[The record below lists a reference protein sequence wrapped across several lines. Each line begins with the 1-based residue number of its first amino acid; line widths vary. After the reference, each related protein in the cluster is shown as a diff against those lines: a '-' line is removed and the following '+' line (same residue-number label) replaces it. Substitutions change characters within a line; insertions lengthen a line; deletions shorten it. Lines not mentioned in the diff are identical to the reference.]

1 MRIRTKLILA
11 IAVPVGLLVAQI
23 VVVNFFIRELQSAVN
38 FISSAHKVIEADFV
52 ATELVAT
59 MRAEVKQL
67 PARYVT
73 EGGSGSDEIPLRG
86 DWEKLTAEIERIAG
100 SVATK
105 SIDPAIL
112 EAVTRAYDTALE
124 EYRQTETVIAD
135 DAVDLDTLI
144 ERAIF
149 IDKALV
155 SMSDAL
161 QTLAIELRKQLQIAV
176 DREREIHDRP
186 VIAGIAIG
194 GLAVLL
200 LLAFTWLVVDRF
212 FVARLTGLSRSMLA
226 IARGNLRWELPTTRG
241 SDEISEMAEAL
252 TVFHVRLGNV
262 LAFIGHVV
270 HIPLCAECDRRR
282 LLLDHVVLWS
292 WWRRRK
298 KPW

>member
-23 VVVNFFIRELQSAVN
+23 VVVNVFIRELQSAVT

-59 MRAEVKQL
+59 MRAEVKKL

-86 DWEKLTAEIERIAG
+86 DWEKLIAEIERIAG

-161 QTLAIELRKQLQIAV
+161 QTLAVELRKQLQIAV
-176 DREREIHDRP
+176 DRERES
-186 VIAGIAIG
+186 
-194 GLAVLL
+194 
-200 LLAFTWLVVDRF
+200 T
-212 FVARLTGLSRSMLA
+212 TGRSL
-226 IARGNLRWELPTTRG
+226 RG
-241 SDEISEMAEAL
+241 S
-252 TVFHVRLGNV
+252 RLAGWRFSCCW
-262 LAFIGHVV
+262 LSLGWSSIGF
-270 HIPLCAECDRRR
+270 
-282 LLLDHVVLWS
+282 S
-292 WWRRRK
+292 WRV
-298 KPW
+298 